1 MAVAAMVIGCAPA
14 AFAQDAKDAP
24 VSGER
29 VSVATAASQ
38 AADVDRSVVLI
49 PVKDLAA
56 AQEESRRTHSLTTS
70 ADAGKPVLLSPA
82 PELPAVGLATAERQN
97 RQTAAK
103 HAQQAADAG
112 KAEKNANDGKTA
124 DGGQAAGA
132 LAAPAPI
139 GDQPDPT
146 LLDECLSKDD
156 ADSGFGRVHNRFTY
170 CNERQGA
177 VEFYWV
183 VNGRRIW
190 RGTNTFTY
198 QIFAQGD
205 NTSRRIRMF
214 SRVVEDSVRYN
225 WLLNWD
231 QWFTGR
237 DVRLNLMANC
247 PDDFALCHAAPS
259 SVSLPF
265 VVWDNNDDWYNWD
278 VYGHD
283 SAGVGRDLITLSRF
297 RMEFWG
303 EGAGAVVQRGVSPS
317 RWMRCD
323 SASYFSQGTTV
334 YPKACVFNEVTP
346 RLNYVLASD
355 YRSVAQHIYDAQYFP
370 NTTYPLL
377 VPPGVP
383 QPRDK
388 TIPGRYDPDNANAPG
403 LHRITE
409 LLHPGEYKA
418 NGDHKDGAC
427 YKTGPEA
434 ALYVDTGLPVRPD
447 TPAEQCDEYPFA
459 STLEGAANPNWD
471 FSVRAVPQRD
481 NSIAGGL
488 LGSYY
493 NDDRILAWDPALPDT
508 LANDRFYVHIE

>member
-1 MAVAAMVIGCAPA
+1 MTLRTTWAAALAVTAMVITSAPA
-14 AFAQDAKDAP
+14 AFAQEAP
-24 VSGER
+24 DGGSR
-29 VSVATAASQ
+29 APTATAASP
-38 AADVDRSVVLI
+38 AGNVDRSVVLI
-49 PVKDLAA
+49 PVDDLAA
-56 AQEESRRTHSLTTS
+56 AQEESRRTHSLTTG

-82 PELPAVGLATAERQN
+82 PEPEQLDLAAAEKQNRRTAVEQGQTSDGGRTAE
-97 RQTAAK
+97 T
-103 HAQQAADAG
+103 
-112 KAEKNANDGKTA
+112 
-124 DGGQAAGA
+124 

-146 LLDECLSKDD
+146 LLAECLAKDD
-156 ADSGFGRVHNRFTY
+156 ADSDFGRVHNRFTY
-170 CNERQGA
+170 CNEREG
-177 VEFYWV
+177 VVDFYWV

-205 NTSRRIRMF
+205 NTSRRIRIF

-225 WLLNWD
+225 WLLRWD
-231 QWFTGR
+231 QLFTGR

-247 PDDFALCHAAPS
+247 PDDFTLCHAAPS

-283 SAGVGRDLITLSRF
+283 SAGVGRDLITLNRF

-303 EGAGAVVQRGVSPS
+303 EGAGATVQRGWSSS

-323 SASYFSQGTTV
+323 SGSYFSQGTTV
-334 YPKACVFNEVTP
+334 YPEACVFNEVTP
-346 RLNYVLASD
+346 RLNYALASD

-370 NTTYPLL
+370 NSTYPLL

-388 TIPGRYDPDNANAPG
+388 VIPGRYDPGNAAAPG

-409 LLHPGEYKA
+409 TLHPGEYKA

-434 ALYVDTGLPVRPD
+434 ALYADTGLPTRPD

-459 STLEGAANPNWD
+459 STLEGAANPDWD
-471 FSVRAVPQRD
+471 FSVKAVPQRD

-493 NDDRILAWDPALPDT
+493 NDDRILAWDPTLPDT